1 MIDFTLMYVLGFAM
15 FIVWTKYFWAS
26 VPKNQENIVKAIT
39 DPESVQIKD
48 VIPLIAM
55 TLLSAIF
62 VIILIVNFVSLIFSK
77 IF

>member
-26 VPKNQENIVKAIT
+26 VPKNQETIVKAIT

-48 VIPLIAM
+48 AIPLIAM

-62 VIILIVNFVSLIFSK
+62 VIILIVNFASLIFSK

>member
-1 MIDFTLMYVLGFAM
+1 MYLVLLCLLSGQNISGHQFLR
-15 FIVWTKYFWAS
+15 IK
-26 VPKNQENIVKAIT
+26 NIVKAIT

>member
-62 VIILIVNFVSLIFSK
+62 VIILIVNFVLLIFSK

>member
-26 VPKNQENIVKAIT
+26 VPKNQETIVKAIT

-48 VIPLIAM
+48 AIPLIAM

-62 VIILIVNFVSLIFSK
+62 VIILIVNFVSFIFSK